1 MRRLSLRQAIR
12 RIGLSKSDAASLL
25 KVHRSTLWRWEKRIQ
40 TPRAPKAAAVQE
52 LISYAR
58 RLSKPHTNV
67 EHRRQVLERR
77 LSKILKPA
85 AIAPS
90 PVPSPPPP
98 SQAPLPSPPIPSA
111 DQPPPIPSADQ
122 QIMNYIDL
130 HEFIEEVKSQVVEL
144 RVNGKVINDTPLGWI
159 NDHLFERDAFG
170 TLQGDDSRY
179 WRITLDY
186 RVSFSDGILS
196 IDFDEGIL
204 NA

>member
-1 MRRLSLRQAIR
+1 MRRIRSLKQAIR

-40 TPRAPKAAAVQE
+40 TPKGTRADAVQE

-67 EHRRQVLERR
+67 EHRRQVLETR

-90 PVPSPPPP
+90 PVPSLPTP
-98 SQAPLPSPPIPSA
+98 SQAPLPSPPISSA
-111 DQPPPIPSADQ
+111 PIAQ

-130 HEFIEEVKSQVVEL
+130 HELIEEVKSKVVEL
-144 RVNGKVINDTPLGWI
+144 KVNGKVINDTPLGWI
-159 NDHLFERDAFG
+159 NDHVFERDAVG
-170 TLQGDDSRY
+170 TLQGDDSRA